1 VKIRIGRPIENSGE
15 SKKLDL
21 KNQFTKPVLSTLI
34 FALFD
39 PSGKERR

>member
-1 VKIRIGRPIENSGE
+1 VKIHIGRPTGNSGE
-15 SKKLDL
+15 SKNLDL

-34 FALFD
+34 LALFD